1 METTMTFNIFSVA
14 ADAQER
20 MLFHSIFNEWVMA
33 HASEDDWLQLEQAC
47 ERFAPNHVVCSAV
60 RLVRDCLARQELAQE
75 LPQSLRQLLQERNW
89 PQFCDGVTAP

>member
-1 METTMTFNIFSVA
+1 MTFNNLSVA
-14 ADAQER
+14 NDDQER
-20 MLFHSIFNEWVMA
+20 RLFHSIFNEWVMA

-47 ERFAPNHVVCSAV
+47 ERFAPNHVVCSTI

-89 PQFCDGVTAP
+89 PQSCDGATAP